1 MRNYIFIAVASL
13 LLAFNLYHL
22 DFENPFNDDSKI
34 ALAGILAC
42 LIAIVL
48 ILILDKSQKINNN
61 LD

>member
-1 MRNYIFIAVASL
+1 MRNYFFIAIALIL
-13 LLAFNLYHL
+13 LVFNCYHL
-22 DFENPFNDDSKI
+22 DINNPLGEDSKI

-48 ILILDKSQKINNN
+48 ILILDKSQKINKN

>member
-1 MRNYIFIAVASL
+1 MRNYIFIALASL

-22 DFENPFNDDSKI
+22 DFENPFHDDSKI